1 MHLIKQTVTGSYPT
15 SKCQHL
21 LLFFKNTEPLILFEQ
36 LQDTNTFATITNKQT
51 AGQSMCSWLNMSAG
65 FNLIRHLS
73 ASTGEKY

>member
-21 LLFFKNTEPLILFEQ
+21 LLFWVKNTNSLW
-36 LQDTNTFATITNKQT
+36 ATPGYKYFCNHYKQT

-73 ASTGEKY
+73 ASTGEKC